1 MYNIILCRIRI
12 SSNGTLRVSA
22 RSEMTCHQE
31 SCDGM
36 EAGTPATSWG
46 YVRRRG
52 LHDQSCKTAEDKCS
66 KAGCEASYRVMRGY
80 R

>member
-1 MYNIILCRIRI
+1 
-12 SSNGTLRVSA
+12 
-22 RSEMTCHQE
+22 MTCQKE

-52 LHDQSCKTAEDKCS
+52 LHDQSCETAENKCS